1 MDVLLI
7 VVMLVFFAVT
17 WGLML
22 LLDRL

>member
-7 VVMLVFFAVT
+7 VVMLEFFAVT